1 MQALLITVLIILYSL
16 QTLFCK
22 LYSDKFKG
30 RAELI
35 TPVFCILESAAIV
48 IISLAFNGFRFNL
61 SLPTIIIGVINA
73 AVLFGYNT
81 SLIAAGARGS
91 YAFLNVAMLFGGII
105 APMIYSAIFLNDG
118 ALGLLKYI
126 AIAAMLIS
134 FILMNLEGLR
144 PGSVHISYYLFCLLL
159 FVCNGVYGTLI
170 KVQEQIDKSQSKE
183 MIILTYGIMGVIALI
198 QLVSKEKSETW
209 RAFRINKEALVF
221 LILCIFTAG
230 LAINVL
236 VLVIPAFN
244 AAVFFTVESGGVLL
258 VSAIYSMVFFK
269 EKPTIAKISGI
280 LLAAASITVLSI

>member
-105 APMIYSAIFLNDG
+105 APMIYSCNIFKRRCAG
-118 ALGLLKYI
+118 AAEIYCYRGN
-126 AIAAMLIS
+126 ADF

-183 MIILTYGIMGVIALI
+183 MIILTYGIMGVIATDTACFQRKIGNL
-198 QLVSKEKSETW
+198 
-209 RAFRINKEALVF
+209 A
-221 LILCIFTAG
+221 CI
-230 LAINVL
+230 
-236 VLVIPAFN
+236 
-244 AAVFFTVESGGVLL
+244 SH
-258 VSAIYSMVFFK
+258 
-269 EKPTIAKISGI
+269 
-280 LLAAASITVLSI
+280 